1 MGEKRTYTGKE
12 LGGYLVGMF
21 GQNLIY
27 NIVATGL
34 YFYFQNVICLPAMAL
49 GWIMTIARIWDAIN
63 DPMMGTIVDKTKTK
77 WGKCRPYLIIFPGII
92 GVVTILTF
100 INGNYATAS
109 STAQKVLIVAW
120 AAISYIAW
128 GMCFTVCDIPLW
140 GITSLMTED
149 ENDRGK
155 ILSLARMV
163 AGVGGIGVLVVQI
176 AQALGTAFVNKI
188 DKNAADYDTLVQ
200 KANQKGF
207 IVTVIIMT
215 VIASVLFEFAG
226 LCTREKVE
234 KSERSYTFK
243 ENFQI
248 MFRNKPFRQI
258 LISGILR
265 SPIQLLMIVAMTLVT
280 YYYANGNIMNILK
293 TDATGKIM
301 GINFQIL
308 VGLGCVAAGLFV
320 GQFVAMGVTPLIIK
334 KVEKKTLYN
343 IYSIAG
349 AVPFALIFVFFKV
362 SGGDLTSTFWSIIVG
377 VCMLI
382 ASASFGGINVLQSVM
397 IADCVDYEEYHNGVR
412 TDGVFFS
419 GQSFITK
426 LAAGISTII
435 SSAVPAGFLLFG
447 QYFDAVF
454 LYQYHVLD
462 LCGKTVIDRIDCP
475 VVILVHKKVRTAF
488 VDHRLDGKHHTRNK
502 EHLTSLWCNVTYE
515 RIFVKFKSDP
525 VTTDLFYNGITIG
538 LCVRIDGIGNV
549 AQMSPMALRLQVPAG
564 RTLP

>member
-1 MGEKRTYTGKE
+1 MNSKAKTYTKKE
-12 LGGYLVGMF
+12 AAGYLVGMF

-63 DPMMGTIVDKTKTK
+63 DPMMGTIVDKTHSK
-77 WGKCRPYLIIFPGII
+77 WGKCRPYLIIFPAII
-92 GVVTILTF
+92 GVITILTF
-100 INGNYATAS
+100 VNGNYAEAPS
-109 STAQKVLIVAW
+109 NAQKVLIVAW
-120 AAISYIAW
+120 AAVSYIAW

-149 ENDRGK
+149 ENDRSK
-155 ILSLARMV
+155 ILGLARMV
-163 AGVGGIGVLVVQI
+163 AGVGGIGVLVVQV
-176 AQALGTAFVNKI
+176 AQALAGAFNG
-188 DKNAADYDTLVQ
+188 DMQ
-200 KANQKGF
+200 KAF
-207 IVTVIIMT
+207 IVTVVIMT
-215 VIASVLFEFAG
+215 VIATILFEFAG
-226 LCTREKVE
+226 IFTRERVE
-234 KSERSYTFK
+234 KSEKSYTFK

-248 MFRNKPFRQI
+248 MFGNKPFRQI

-293 TDATGKIM
+293 TNEDGSIAGIDFKIL
-301 GINFQIL
+301 I
-308 VGLGCVAAGLFV
+308 GLGSVAVGLFV

-362 SGGDLTSTFWSIIVG
+362 SGGDLTSTVWSIVIG
-377 VCMLI
+377 ICMLF

-419 GQSFITK
+419 GQSFIAK

-435 SSAVPAGFLLFG
+435 SSAV
-447 QYFDAVF
+447 Y
-454 LYQYHVLD
+454 
-462 LCGKTVIDRIDCP
+462 
-475 VVILVHKKVRTAF
+475 AF
-488 VDHRLDGKHHTRNK
+488 VGYSGVNVDKLNKAIENGANFITYDGGSGVGKYAEAMFFLISIPPAIGMFLSALPTLKYAMTDK
-502 EHLTSLWCNVTYE
+502 EHEHILAELVAK
-515 RIFVKFKSDP
+515 R
-525 VTTDLFYNGITIG
+525 
-538 LCVRIDGIGNV
+538 GNKP
-549 AQMSPMALRLQVPAG
+549 QD
-564 RTLP
+564 

>member
-1 MGEKRTYTGKE
+1 MNSKAKTYTKKE
-12 LGGYLVGMF
+12 AAGYLVGMF

-63 DPMMGTIVDKTKTK
+63 DPMMGTIVDKTHSK
-77 WGKCRPYLIIFPGII
+77 WGKCRPYLIIFPAII
-92 GVVTILTF
+92 GVITILTF
-100 INGNYATAS
+100 INGNYAEAS
-109 STAQKVLIVAW
+109 STAQKVLIVGW
-120 AAISYIAW
+120 AAVSYIAW

-140 GITSLMTED
+140 GLTSLMTED
-149 ENDRGK
+149 ENDRSK
-155 ILSLARMV
+155 ILGLARMV

-176 AQALGTAFVNKI
+176 AQALAGAFGG
-188 DKNAADYDTLVQ
+188 DMQ
-200 KANQKGF
+200 KAF
-207 IVTVIIMT
+207 IVTVVIMT
-215 VIASVLFEFAG
+215 VIATILFEFAG
-226 LCTREKVE
+226 LFTRERVE
-234 KSERSYTFK
+234 KSEKSYTFK

-248 MFRNKPFRQI
+248 MFGNKPFRQI

-293 TDATGKIM
+293 TNEDGSIAGIDFKIL
-301 GINFQIL
+301 I
-308 VGLGCVAAGLFV
+308 GLGSVAVGLFV

-362 SGGDLTSTFWSIIVG
+362 SGGDLTSTVWSIVIG
-377 VCMLI
+377 ICMLF

-397 IADCVDYEEYHNGVR
+397 IADCVDYEEYYNGIR

-435 SSAVPAGFLLFG
+435 SSAV
-447 QYFDAVF
+447 Y
-454 LYQYHVLD
+454 
-462 LCGKTVIDRIDCP
+462 
-475 VVILVHKKVRTAF
+475 AF
-488 VDHRLDGKHHTRNK
+488 VGYSGVNVDKLNKAIENGANFITYDGGSGVGKYAEAMFFLISIPPAIGMFLSALPTLKYAMTDK
-502 EHLTSLWCNVTYE
+502 EHKQILAELVE
-515 RIFVKFKSDP
+515 KR
-525 VTTDLFYNGITIG
+525 
-538 LCVRIDGIGNV
+538 GNKP
-549 AQMSPMALRLQVPAG
+549 QD
-564 RTLP
+564 

>member
-1 MGEKRTYTGKE
+1 MNSKAKTYTKKE
-12 LGGYLVGMF
+12 AAGYLVGMF

-49 GWIMTIARIWDAIN
+49 GWIMTIARIWDAVN
-63 DPMMGTIVDKTKTK
+63 DPMMGTIVDKTHSK
-77 WGKCRPYLIIFPGII
+77 WGKCRPYLIIFPAII
-92 GVVTILTF
+92 GVITILTF
-100 INGNYATAS
+100 VNGNYAEAS

-120 AAISYIAW
+120 AAVSYIAW

-140 GITSLMTED
+140 GITSLMTEN
-149 ENDRGK
+149 ENDRSK
-155 ILSLARMV
+155 ILGLARMV
-163 AGVGGIGVLVVQI
+163 AGVGGIGVLVVQV
-176 AQALGTAFVNKI
+176 AQALAGAFGG
-188 DKNAADYDTLVQ
+188 DMQ
-200 KANQKGF
+200 KAF
-207 IVTVIIMT
+207 IVTVVIMT
-215 VIASVLFEFAG
+215 VIATILFEFAG
-226 LCTREKVE
+226 IFTRERVE
-234 KSERSYTFK
+234 KSEKSYTFK

-248 MFRNKPFRQI
+248 MFGNKPFRQI

-293 TDATGKIM
+293 TNEDGSIAGIDFKIL
-301 GINFQIL
+301 I
-308 VGLGCVAAGLFV
+308 GLGSVAVGLFV

-343 IYSIAG
+343 FYSIAG

-362 SGGDLTSTFWSIIVG
+362 SGGDLTSTVWSIVIG
-377 VCMLI
+377 ICMLF

-435 SSAVPAGFLLFG
+435 SSAV
-447 QYFDAVF
+447 Y
-454 LYQYHVLD
+454 
-462 LCGKTVIDRIDCP
+462 
-475 VVILVHKKVRTAF
+475 AF
-488 VDHRLDGKHHTRNK
+488 VGYSGVNVDKLNKAIENGANFITYDGGSGVGKYAEAMFFLISIPPAIGMFLSALPTLKYAMTDK
-502 EHLTSLWCNVTYE
+502 EHEHILAELVAK
-515 RIFVKFKSDP
+515 R
-525 VTTDLFYNGITIG
+525 
-538 LCVRIDGIGNV
+538 GNKP
-549 AQMSPMALRLQVPAG
+549 QD
-564 RTLP
+564 

>member
-1 MGEKRTYTGKE
+1 MNSTAKTYTKKE
-12 LGGYLVGMF
+12 AAGFLTGMF

-49 GWIMTIARIWDAIN
+49 GWIMAIARVWDAVN
-63 DPMMGTIVDKTKTK
+63 DPMMGTIVDKTHSK
-77 WGKCRPYLIIFPGII
+77 WGKCRPYLIIFPAII
-92 GVVTILTF
+92 GVITILTF
-100 INGNYATAS
+100 INGNYAEAS
-109 STAQKVLIVAW
+109 STAQKVLIVGW
-120 AAISYIAW
+120 AAVSYIAW

-149 ENDRGK
+149 ENDRSK
-155 ILSLARMV
+155 ILGLARMV

-176 AQALGTAFVNKI
+176 AQALAGVFDGNM
-188 DKNAADYDTLVQ
+188 Q
-200 KANQKGF
+200 KSF

-215 VIASVLFEFAG
+215 VIATILFEFAG
-226 LCTREKVE
+226 IFTRERVE

-248 MFRNKPFRQI
+248 MFGNKPFRQI

-293 TDATGKIM
+293 YNEDGSLAGIDFKIL
-301 GINFQIL
+301 I
-308 VGLGCVAAGLFV
+308 GLGSVAIGLFV
-320 GQFVAMGVTPLIIK
+320 GQFVAMGVTPIIIK

-349 AVPFALIFVFFKV
+349 AVPFALIFVFFKI
-362 SGGDLTSTFWSIIVG
+362 SGGDLTSTAWSIVIG
-377 VCMLI
+377 ICMLF

-426 LAAGISTII
+426 LAAGISTIL
-435 SSAVPAGFLLFG
+435 SSAVYAYVGYSGVNVDKLNKAIENGANFITYDGGTGAGKYAEAMFFLISIPPAIGMFLSALPTLKYAMTDKEHE
-447 QYFDAVF
+447 Q
-454 LYQYHVLD
+454 
-462 LCGKTVIDRIDCP
+462 
-475 VVILVHKKVRTAF
+475 ILAELVAKR
-488 VDHRLDGKHHTRNK
+488 GNK
-502 EHLTSLWCNVTYE
+502 EN
-515 RIFVKFKSDP
+515 D
-525 VTTDLFYNGITIG
+525 
-538 LCVRIDGIGNV
+538 
-549 AQMSPMALRLQVPAG
+549 
-564 RTLP
+564 

>member
-1 MGEKRTYTGKE
+1 MGEKRTYTGKA
-12 LGGYLVGMF
+12 LVGYLVGMF

-63 DPMMGTIVDKTKTK
+63 DPMMGTIVDKTKSK
-77 WGKCRPYLIIFPGII
+77 WGKCRPYLIIFPAII
-92 GVVTILTF
+92 GLVTILTF

-109 STAQKVLIVAW
+109 STSQKVLIVAW

-149 ENDRGK
+149 ESDRSK
-155 ILSLARMV
+155 ILGLARMV
-163 AGVGGIGVLVVQI
+163 AGIGGIGVLVVQI
-176 AQALGTAFVNKI
+176 AQALGSAFVSKI
-188 DKNAADYDTLVQ
+188 DKNAVDYDTLVQ

-226 LCTREKVE
+226 LFTREKVE
-234 KSERSYTFK
+234 KSEKSYTFK

-280 YYYANGNIMNILK
+280 YYYANGNIMNILA
-293 TDATGKIM
+293 TDASGKIT
-301 GINFQIL
+301 GLNVKIL
-308 VGLGCVAAGLFV
+308 VGLGCVAIGLFA
-320 GQFVAMGVTPLIIK
+320 GQFIAMGVTPLIIK

-349 AVPFALIFVFFKV
+349 AFPFALIFVFYKV

-377 VCMLI
+377 ICMLV
-382 ASASFGGINVLQSVM
+382 ASAAFGGINVLQSVM

-435 SSAVPAGFLLFG
+435 SSAV
-447 QYFDAVF
+447 Y
-454 LYQYHVLD
+454 
-462 LCGKTVIDRIDCP
+462 
-475 VVILVHKKVRTAF
+475 AF
-488 VDHRLDGKHHTRNK
+488 VGYSGANVDKLNRAIEKGANFITYDGGTGAGKYAEAMFFLISIPPAIGMLLSALPTLKYAMSDK
-502 EHLTSLWCNVTYE
+502 EHQKILE
-515 RIFVKFKSDP
+515 
-525 VTTDLFYNGITIG
+525 
-538 LCVRIDGIGNV
+538 
-549 AQMSPMALRLQVPAG
+549 
-564 RTLP
+564 TLVEKRNTQDTKAE

>member
-1 MGEKRTYTGKE
+1 MNSKAKTYTKKE
-12 LGGYLVGMF
+12 AAGFLVGMF

-63 DPMMGTIVDKTKTK
+63 DPMMGTIVDKTHSK
-77 WGKCRPYLIIFPGII
+77 WGKCRPYLIIFPAII
-92 GVVTILTF
+92 GVITILTF
-100 INGNYATAS
+100 VNGNYAEAS
-109 STAQKVLIVAW
+109 STAQKVLIVGW
-120 AAISYIAW
+120 AAVSYIAW

-149 ENDRGK
+149 ENDRSK
-155 ILSLARMV
+155 ILGLARMV

-176 AQALGTAFVNKI
+176 AQALAGVFNG
-188 DKNAADYDTLVQ
+188 DMQ
-200 KANQKGF
+200 KAF
-207 IVTVIIMT
+207 IVTVVIMT
-215 VIASVLFEFAG
+215 VVATILFEFAG
-226 LCTREKVE
+226 LFTRERVE
-234 KSERSYTFK
+234 KSEKSYTFK

-248 MFRNKPFRQI
+248 MFGNKPFRQI

-293 TDATGKIM
+293 YNEDGSLAGIDFKIL
-301 GINFQIL
+301 I
-308 VGLGCVAAGLFV
+308 GLGSVAVGLFV

-362 SGGDLTSTFWSIIVG
+362 SGGDLTSTVWSIVIG
-377 VCMLI
+377 ICMLF
-382 ASASFGGINVLQSVM
+382 ASAAFGGINVLQSVM
-397 IADCVDYEEYHNGVR
+397 IADCVDYEEYYNGVR

-435 SSAVPAGFLLFG
+435 SSAV
-447 QYFDAVF
+447 Y
-454 LYQYHVLD
+454 
-462 LCGKTVIDRIDCP
+462 
-475 VVILVHKKVRTAF
+475 AF
-488 VDHRLDGKHHTRNK
+488 VGYSGVNVDKLNKAIENGANFITYDGGSGVGKYAEAMFFLISIPPAIGMFLSALPTLKYAMTDK
-502 EHLTSLWCNVTYE
+502 EHEHILAELVAK
-515 RIFVKFKSDP
+515 R
-525 VTTDLFYNGITIG
+525 
-538 LCVRIDGIGNV
+538 GNKP
-549 AQMSPMALRLQVPAG
+549 QD
-564 RTLP
+564 

>member
-1 MGEKRTYTGKE
+1 MNSKAKTYTKKE
-12 LGGYLVGMF
+12 AAGYLVGMF

-49 GWIMTIARIWDAIN
+49 GWIMTIARIWDAVN
-63 DPMMGTIVDKTKTK
+63 DPMMGTIVDKTHSK
-77 WGKCRPYLIIFPGII
+77 WGKCRPYLIIFPAII
-92 GVVTILTF
+92 GVITILTF
-100 INGNYATAS
+100 VNGNYAEAS

-120 AAISYIAW
+120 AAVSYIAW

-149 ENDRGK
+149 ENDRSK
-155 ILSLARMV
+155 ILGLARMV
-163 AGVGGIGVLVVQI
+163 AGVGGIGVLVVQV
-176 AQALGTAFVNKI
+176 AQALAGAFNG
-188 DKNAADYDTLVQ
+188 DMQ
-200 KANQKGF
+200 KAF
-207 IVTVIIMT
+207 IVTVVIMT
-215 VIASVLFEFAG
+215 VIATILFEFAG
-226 LCTREKVE
+226 IFTRERVE
-234 KSERSYTFK
+234 KSEKSYTFK

-248 MFRNKPFRQI
+248 MFGNKPFRQI

-293 TDATGKIM
+293 TNEDGSIAGIDFKIL
-301 GINFQIL
+301 I
-308 VGLGCVAAGLFV
+308 GLGSVAVGLFV

-343 IYSIAG
+343 FYSIAG

-362 SGGDLTSTFWSIIVG
+362 SGGDLTSTVWSIVIG
-377 VCMLI
+377 ICMLF

-435 SSAVPAGFLLFG
+435 SSAV
-447 QYFDAVF
+447 Y
-454 LYQYHVLD
+454 
-462 LCGKTVIDRIDCP
+462 
-475 VVILVHKKVRTAF
+475 AF
-488 VDHRLDGKHHTRNK
+488 VGYSGVNVDKLNKAIENGANFITYDGGSGVGKYAEAMFFLISIPPAIGMFLSALPTLKYAMTDK
-502 EHLTSLWCNVTYE
+502 EHEHILAELVAK
-515 RIFVKFKSDP
+515 R
-525 VTTDLFYNGITIG
+525 
-538 LCVRIDGIGNV
+538 GNKP
-549 AQMSPMALRLQVPAG
+549 QD
-564 RTLP
+564 

>member
-1 MGEKRTYTGKE
+1 MNSKAKTYTKKE
-12 LGGYLVGMF
+12 AAGYLVGMF

-63 DPMMGTIVDKTKTK
+63 DPMMGTIVDKTHSK
-77 WGKCRPYLIIFPGII
+77 WGKCRLYLIIFPAII
-92 GVVTILTF
+92 GVITILTF
-100 INGNYATAS
+100 INGNYAEAS
-109 STAQKVLIVAW
+109 STAQKVLIVGW
-120 AAISYIAW
+120 AAVSYIAW

-140 GITSLMTED
+140 GLTSLMTED
-149 ENDRGK
+149 ENDRSK
-155 ILSLARMV
+155 ILGLARMV

-176 AQALGTAFVNKI
+176 AQALAGAFGG
-188 DKNAADYDTLVQ
+188 DMQ
-200 KANQKGF
+200 KAF
-207 IVTVIIMT
+207 IVTVVIMT
-215 VIASVLFEFAG
+215 VIATILFEFAG
-226 LCTREKVE
+226 LFTRERVE
-234 KSERSYTFK
+234 KSEKSYTFK

-248 MFRNKPFRQI
+248 MFGNKPFRQI

-293 TDATGKIM
+293 YNEDGSLA
-301 GINFQIL
+301 GINFKIL
-308 VGLGCVAAGLFV
+308 IGLGSVAIGLFV

-343 IYSIAG
+343 FYSIAG

-362 SGGDLTSTFWSIIVG
+362 SGGDLTSTVWSIVIG
-377 VCMLI
+377 ICMLF

-397 IADCVDYEEYHNGVR
+397 IADCVDYEEYHNGIR

-435 SSAVPAGFLLFG
+435 SSAV
-447 QYFDAVF
+447 Y
-454 LYQYHVLD
+454 
-462 LCGKTVIDRIDCP
+462 
-475 VVILVHKKVRTAF
+475 AF
-488 VDHRLDGKHHTRNK
+488 VGYSGVNVDKLNKAIENGANFITYDGGSGVGKYAEAMFFLISIPPAIGMFLSALPTLKYAMTDK
-502 EHLTSLWCNVTYE
+502 EHKQILAELVAK
-515 RIFVKFKSDP
+515 R
-525 VTTDLFYNGITIG
+525 
-538 LCVRIDGIGNV
+538 GNKP
-549 AQMSPMALRLQVPAG
+549 QD
-564 RTLP
+564 

>member
-1 MGEKRTYTGKE
+1 MNSKAKTYTKKE
-12 LGGYLVGMF
+12 AAGYLVGMF

-63 DPMMGTIVDKTKTK
+63 DPMMGTIVDKTHSK
-77 WGKCRPYLIIFPGII
+77 WGKCRPYLIIFPAII
-92 GVVTILTF
+92 GVITILTF
-100 INGNYATAS
+100 INGNYAEAS
-109 STAQKVLIVAW
+109 STAQKVLIVGW
-120 AAISYIAW
+120 AAVSYIAW

-140 GITSLMTED
+140 GLTSLMTED
-149 ENDRGK
+149 ENDRSK
-155 ILSLARMV
+155 ILGLARMV

-176 AQALGTAFVNKI
+176 AQALAGAFGG
-188 DKNAADYDTLVQ
+188 DMQ
-200 KANQKGF
+200 KAF
-207 IVTVIIMT
+207 IVTVVIMT
-215 VIASVLFEFAG
+215 VIATILFEFAG
-226 LCTREKVE
+226 LFTRERVE
-234 KSERSYTFK
+234 KSEKSYTFK

-248 MFRNKPFRQI
+248 MFGNKPFRQI

-293 TDATGKIM
+293 YNEDGSLA
-301 GINFQIL
+301 GINFKIL
-308 VGLGCVAAGLFV
+308 IGLGSVAIGLFV

-343 IYSIAG
+343 FYSIAG

-362 SGGDLTSTFWSIIVG
+362 SGGDLTSTVWSIVIG
-377 VCMLI
+377 ICMLF

-397 IADCVDYEEYHNGVR
+397 IADCVDYEEYHNGIR

-435 SSAVPAGFLLFG
+435 SSAV
-447 QYFDAVF
+447 Y
-454 LYQYHVLD
+454 
-462 LCGKTVIDRIDCP
+462 
-475 VVILVHKKVRTAF
+475 AF
-488 VDHRLDGKHHTRNK
+488 VGYSGVNVDKLNKAIENGANFITYDGGSGVGKYAEAMFFLISIPPAIGMFLSALPTLKYAMTDK
-502 EHLTSLWCNVTYE
+502 EHKQILAELVAK
-515 RIFVKFKSDP
+515 R
-525 VTTDLFYNGITIG
+525 
-538 LCVRIDGIGNV
+538 GNKP
-549 AQMSPMALRLQVPAG
+549 QD
-564 RTLP
+564 

>member
-1 MGEKRTYTGKE
+1 MGDTKRTYTGKE

-100 INGNYATAS
+100 LNGNYANAT
-109 STAQKVLIVAW
+109 TTTQKVLIVAW
-120 AAISYIAW
+120 AGISYIAW

-155 ILSLARMV
+155 ILGLARMV
-163 AGVGGIGVLVVQI
+163 AGVGGIGVLVVQV
-176 AQALGTAFVNKI
+176 AQALSGAFNG
-188 DKNAADYDTLVQ
+188 NMQ
-200 KANQKGF
+200 KAF

-215 VIASVLFEFAG
+215 IIASVLFEFAG
-226 LCTREKVE
+226 ICTRERVE
-234 KSERSYTFK
+234 KSERTYTFK

-280 YYYANGNIMNILK
+280 YYYANGNIMNILN
-293 TDATGKIM
+293 TDPTGKIT
-301 GINFQIL
+301 GINIKVL
-308 VGLGCVAAGLFV
+308 IGLGAVAAGLFI
-320 GQFVAMGVTPLIIK
+320 GQFVAMGITPVLIK
-334 KVEKKTLYN
+334 KIEKKTLYN
-343 IYSIAG
+343 FYSLAG
-349 AVPFALIFVFFKV
+349 AIPFALIFVFYKV
-362 SGGDLTSTFWSIIVG
+362 SGGDLTTVGWSIVIG
-377 VCMLI
+377 VCMLF
-382 ASASFGGINVLQSVM
+382 ASASFGGINVLQSIM

-426 LAAGISTII
+426 LSAGLATII
-435 SSAVPAGFLLFG
+435 SSVVYSIVGYSGANVDKLNKAIEKGASFITYDGGSGVGKYAAAMFFLISIPPAIGMALSALPTLK
-447 QYFDAVF
+447 YAMSD
-454 LYQYHVLD
+454 
-462 LCGKTVIDRIDCP
+462 
-475 VVILVHKKVRTAF
+475 
-488 VDHRLDGKHHTRNK
+488 K
-502 EHLTSLWCNVTYE
+502 EHAKILDELISRRNNKDAAE
-515 RIFVKFKSDP
+515 AD
-525 VTTDLFYNGITIG
+525 TDL
-538 LCVRIDGIGNV
+538 
-549 AQMSPMALRLQVPAG
+549 AAEALENKMESIVDEINQL
-564 RTLP
+564 

>member
-1 MGEKRTYTGKE
+1 MNSKAKTYTKKE
-12 LGGYLVGMF
+12 AAGYLVGMF

-49 GWIMTIARIWDAIN
+49 GWIMTIARIWDAVN
-63 DPMMGTIVDKTKTK
+63 DPMMGTIVDKTHSK
-77 WGKCRPYLIIFPGII
+77 WGKCRPYLIIFPAII
-92 GVVTILTF
+92 GVITILTF
-100 INGNYATAS
+100 VNGNYAEAS
-109 STAQKVLIVAW
+109 SNAQKVLIVAW
-120 AAISYIAW
+120 AAVSYIAW

-149 ENDRGK
+149 ENDRSK
-155 ILSLARMV
+155 ILGLARMV

-176 AQALGTAFVNKI
+176 AQALAGAFNG
-188 DKNAADYDTLVQ
+188 DMQ
-200 KANQKGF
+200 KAF
-207 IVTVIIMT
+207 IVTVVIMT
-215 VIASVLFEFAG
+215 VIATILFEFAG
-226 LCTREKVE
+226 IFTRERVE
-234 KSERSYTFK
+234 KSEKSYTFK

-248 MFRNKPFRQI
+248 MFGNKPFRQI

-293 TDATGKIM
+293 TNEDGSIAGIDFKIL
-301 GINFQIL
+301 I
-308 VGLGCVAAGLFV
+308 GLGSVAVGLFV

-362 SGGDLTSTFWSIIVG
+362 SGGDLTSTVWSIVIG
-377 VCMLI
+377 ICMLF

-435 SSAVPAGFLLFG
+435 SSAV
-447 QYFDAVF
+447 Y
-454 LYQYHVLD
+454 
-462 LCGKTVIDRIDCP
+462 
-475 VVILVHKKVRTAF
+475 AF
-488 VDHRLDGKHHTRNK
+488 VGYSGVNVDKLNKAIENGANFITYDGGSGVGKYAEAMFFLISIPPAIGMFLSALPTLKYAMTDK
-502 EHLTSLWCNVTYE
+502 EHEHILAELVAK
-515 RIFVKFKSDP
+515 R
-525 VTTDLFYNGITIG
+525 
-538 LCVRIDGIGNV
+538 GNKP
-549 AQMSPMALRLQVPAG
+549 QD
-564 RTLP
+564 